1 MAKSK
6 AQTKGDIRM
15 ADLLDRQDGVGKYAP
30 KKNNAINNSVKPK
43 AQLGLALSAIKPGG
57 IKENWRSGIGAT
69 LGGPLGMML
78 GSTMDKK
85 AGLRRTAK
93 ADAVDRQ
100 DGAGKYT
107 AKKKMMKSGGSV
119 KKSKSK

>member
-1 MAKSK
+1 
-6 AQTKGDIRM
+6 
-15 ADLLDRQDGVGKYAP
+15 
-30 KKNNAINNSVKPK
+30 
-43 AQLGLALSAIKPGG
+43 
-57 IKENWRSGIGAT
+57 
-69 LGGPLGMML
+69 MML

-85 AGLRRTAK
+85 AGLRKTAK

-107 AKKKMMKSGGSV
+107 AKKEMMKSGGSV